1 MHRVAVER
9 ELRARIVVACGE
21 LDAFAAPDL
30 ESAFADVRGEPFV
43 VVDLHRV
50 AFMDSTVLG
59 VIVRSTRGL
68 AESGAEVRIVIP
80 GGVARRIFEITALDR
95 VLPIAE
101 TRSAALAELLGS
113 R

>member
-1 MHRVAVER
+1 MHRVGVER
-9 ELRARIVVACGE
+9 EHRASIVVASGE

-30 ESAFADVRGEPFV
+30 ASTFAEVRGEPFV

-68 AESGAEVRIVIP
+68 AESGAEVRIVLP

>member
-1 MHRVAVER
+1 MHRIAVER
-9 ELRARIVVACGE
+9 ELRTRIVVASGE

-30 ESAFADVRGEPFV
+30 ESAFAEVRGEPFV
-43 VVDLHRV
+43 VADLDRV

-59 VIVRSTRGL
+59 LIVRSTREL
-68 AESGAEVRIVIP
+68 AESGTQIRIVMP
-80 GGVARRIFEITALDR
+80 GGMARRIFEITALDL